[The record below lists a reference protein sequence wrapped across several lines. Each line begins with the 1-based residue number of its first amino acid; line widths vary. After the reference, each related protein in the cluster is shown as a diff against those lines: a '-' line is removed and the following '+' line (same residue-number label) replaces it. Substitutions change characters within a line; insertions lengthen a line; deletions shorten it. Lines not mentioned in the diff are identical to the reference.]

1 MLLIA
6 RYTED
11 KEQGCNMSNQIT
23 LKTKASYGLAALG
36 KDFACAP
43 IYIFLMFYF
52 TDVAG
57 LSAGF
62 IGTIF
67 LAARIFDAVTDPM
80 MGMLVDNTRS
90 RFGKFRPWIVIGTLL
105 NAVVLIA
112 LFHTH
117 TFEGTSLYIYAAA
130 AYILWGLTYTIM
142 DIPYWSMI
150 PALSS
155 SREEREKLVI
165 WPRMFA
171 SLAWFLTG
179 TYGLTIIGKL
189 GNGDQGE
196 GFANISMLIAVLF
209 IMSAFLV
216 ARNVKESVTIDK
228 TTERF
233 NLKDVSNILKSN
245 DQLKVLI
252 SSVLTYQMANMIFGG
267 FAIYYFTYAL
277 NNSALFSTYMMVS
290 GIAEFI
296 GVITFP
302 HIARLF
308 PRKNL
313 WLIACSLAILSFFL
327 IYAMSVFIPGSVILI
342 AIGAAAK
349 SYGVGIVNALQTVM
363 LADVVDY
370 GEYKSGHRSDSVIFS
385 VQTMLVKFAGATG
398 GFIVGVGLSIIGYI
412 PNTVQNSETITGLEF
427 MIFVFP
433 TLLMISS
440 FIIYRKFYRLHDGF
454 DKNKIETTMQRYG
467 FKRPILLG
475 N

>member
-1 MLLIA
+1 MSLVA
-6 RYTED
+6 NYAED
-11 KEQGCNMSNQIT
+11 KEQGSNMSNQIT
-23 LKTKASYGLAALG
+23 IKTKASYGLAALG

-67 LAARIFDAVTDPM
+67 LAARIIDAVTDPM
-80 MGMLVDNTRS
+80 MGMIVDNTRS

-112 LFHTH
+112 LFRTH
-117 TFEGTSLYIYAAA
+117 TFEGTPLYIYAAA

-196 GFANISMLIAVLF
+196 GFSNLAMLIAVLF

-216 ARNVKESVTIDK
+216 ARNVKESVTVDK

-233 NLKDVSNILKSN
+233 NLKDVANILKSN

-252 SSVLTYQMANMIFGG
+252 SSVLTFQIANMIFGG

-277 NNSALFSTYMMVS
+277 NKAELFSTYMMVS

-302 HIARLF
+302 YIAKLF

-313 WLIACSLAILSFFL
+313 WLIACGLAVLSCVLLYVMRAF
-327 IYAMSVFIPGSVILI
+327 VPGSVFLI

-370 GEYKSGHRSDSVIFS
+370 GEYKTGHRSESVIFS
-385 VQTMLVKFAGATG
+385 VQTMLVKFAGAAG
-398 GFIVGVGLSIIGYI
+398 GFVVGVGLSFVGYI
-412 PNTVQNSETITGLEF
+412 PNAVQSSETIAGLEF
-427 MIFVFP
+427 MMIGLP
-433 TLLMISS
+433 ALLMIAS
-440 FIIYRKFYRLHDGF
+440 IVVYRKFYRLHDGF
-454 DKNKIETTMQRYG
+454 DKNKIETAMERYG
-467 FKRPILLG
+467 FKRPILLS